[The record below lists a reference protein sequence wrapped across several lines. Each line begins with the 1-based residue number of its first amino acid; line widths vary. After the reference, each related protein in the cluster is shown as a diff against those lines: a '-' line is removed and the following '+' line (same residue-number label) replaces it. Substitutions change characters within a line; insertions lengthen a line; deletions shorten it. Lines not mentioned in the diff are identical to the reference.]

1 MARSATVVSESITDH
16 MRREALDV
24 LTMRWPAFYRYCDR
38 DRMTDNFMEA
48 LDKALGLESVVMA
61 RGNAIVA
68 FVKDADFSPM
78 QDRP

>member
-1 MARSATVVSESITDH
+1 MPRSANTVSENIADH

-24 LTMRWPAFYRYCDR
+24 LTMRWPTFYAYCDR

-48 LDKALGLESVVMA
+48 LGKALNLDSIVLA
-61 RGNAIVA
+61 RGNAVIA

-78 QDRP
+78 QDS